1 MIHNQNKC
9 VFLSSYFGKKIN
21 IFRKIAGGNG
31 NVIRCWNN
39 IVISVFIE
47 NTMKG

>member
-21 IFRKIAGGNG
+21 LFRKIAGNSD
-31 NVIRCWNN
+31 NVIRCWDN

-47 NTMKG
+47 NTLRG